1 MVRTWGAQR
10 SVPAI
15 SKVAVKGD
23 GQLSADSESKI
34 ALCAFFLAASQGHHD
49 DYKEVQQASVHQTA
63 YTPNGSSGQIGGRH
77 WQGAPVTQ

>member
-34 ALCAFFLAASQGHHD
+34 ALCAFFW
-49 DYKEVQQASVHQTA
+49 QQVRGITTITKRCSKHCTPDSVHAKRQLRA
-63 YTPNGSSGQIGGRH
+63 DRR
-77 WQGAPVTQ
+77 

>member
-34 ALCAFFLAASQGHHD
+34 ALCAFFW
-49 DYKEVQQASVHQTA
+49 QQVRGITTITKRYSKLLYTRQRARQTA
-63 YTPNGSSGQIGGRH
+63 APGR
-77 WQGAPVTQ
+77 